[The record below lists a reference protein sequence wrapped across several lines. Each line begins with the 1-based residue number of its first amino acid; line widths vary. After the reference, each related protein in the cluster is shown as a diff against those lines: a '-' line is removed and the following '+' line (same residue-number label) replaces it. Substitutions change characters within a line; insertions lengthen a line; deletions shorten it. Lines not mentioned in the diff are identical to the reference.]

1 MTWKIVVGNPV
12 WWMVIA
18 IGFVLAVL
26 IYCLL
31 YKKNRE
37 QKRKVLLYTGCVIL
51 LLFYVQRFFM
61 LRCDEYVAAYGSGW
75 KHIVTELLPF
85 NLCYLSV
92 LLMLLGAYLRNEY
105 LLGFCF
111 YVSFVGAV
119 LALAAPVEIFTDI
132 SLLLPAVALFY
143 LLHVLLAA
151 VYFNIGLLGF
161 TKINL
166 KTGVVSVLMLGAI
179 TFLVHLVNLLGRT
192 LGIDNMNYFYTFDAE
207 GSAILEQF
215 WEWLPVPYLYLL
227 LPAGV
232 IFLVWAL
239 LVTLIYRLVMFLGKK
254 VKASEQ
260 L

>member
-1 MTWKIVVGNPV
+1 MTWKIMVGNPV

-18 IGFVLAVL
+18 IGFLLTVL
-26 IYCLL
+26 IYRLL
-31 YKKNRE
+31 VKKDRE
-37 QKRKVLLYTGCVIL
+37 QKRKALMYIGCGIM

-61 LRCDEYVAAYGSGW
+61 LRCDEYIAAYGSGW
-75 KHIVTELLPF
+75 KRIVTELLPF

-111 YVSFVGAV
+111 NVSFAGAV
-119 LALAAPVEIFTDI
+119 LALAAPVEVFTDI
-132 SLLLPAVALFY
+132 SLLLPEVALFY
-143 LLHVLLAA
+143 LLHALLAA
-151 VYFNIGLLGF
+151 VYFNIGLLGL

-166 KTGVVSVLMLGAI
+166 KTGAISILLLGVI
-179 TFLVHLVNLLGRT
+179 TFLVHLVNFLGRT

-227 LPAGV
+227 LPAGG
-232 IFLVWAL
+232 IFLIWML
-239 LVTLIYRLVMFLGKK
+239 IVTLACRVVMFLKKEGGGK
-254 VKASEQ
+254 
-260 L
+260 